1 MLRPFGARNDGFGG
15 PLKLINTSEL
25 FKEACE
31 AIARAPYACVDTEAD
46 SLHHYV
52 EKLCLIQVGTAD
64 EDFVID
70 PLSPL
75 DLRPLVEIL
84 SQKPLTMHGADFDIR
99 ILHRF
104 YGFVPVEVFD
114 TLLAAQL
121 LGYEKQ
127 GLADL
132 ALKHC
137 GVSLPK
143 AGQKADW
150 SIRPLAPELIT
161 YAAND
166 THYLDAIR
174 RCLEAELR
182 ELGRIDWQRQYCQK
196 LVRTTTTA
204 KEEKS
209 DTENEWQIKGSKKL
223 NSKALTLLKTLW
235 NWREEEAKR
244 KDRPRFKVM
253 HSEDLIQMAQWAEA
267 NPGADIAKMP
277 NANRSIRQTSRDI
290 LNRLIEESRHRPP
303 TEFVENKKNL
313 KRGKRWSNKEET
325 LMTAM
330 KEERL
335 KIAQELKIN
344 ASVLATN
351 AVLEALALNPPEN
364 KDGWERV
371 DGLLPW
377 QAGILAERFEKI
389 WYNNR
394 HAEH

>member
-1 MLRPFGARNDGFGG
+1 M
-15 PLKLINTSEL
+15 KLINTPQL
-25 FKEACE
+25 FKEACA
-31 AIARAPYACVDTEAD
+31 AIARSPYACVDTEAD

-52 EKLCLIQVGTAD
+52 EKLCLIQIGIDD

-75 DLRPLVEIL
+75 ELRPLVEIL

-104 YGFVPVEVFD
+104 YGFVPIEIFD

-166 THYLDAIR
+166 THYLNAIR
-174 RCLEAELR
+174 NHLETELR
-182 ELGRIDWQRQYCQK
+182 ELGRLDWQRQFCEK
-196 LVRTTTTA
+196 LVKATTTA
-204 KEEKS
+204 KEEPS
-209 DTENEWQIKGSKKL
+209 DTENDWQIKGSKKL
-223 NSKALTLLKTLW
+223 NAKALTTLKTLW

-253 HSEDLIQMAQWAEA
+253 HSEDLIQMAQWAA
-267 NPGADIAKMP
+267 DNPGADIAKMP
-277 NANRSIRQTSRDI
+277 NANRSIRQTSRDV
-290 LNRLIEESRHRPP
+290 LNHLIEESRHLEP
-303 TEFVENKKNL
+303 TEFVETKKHL
-313 KRGKRWSNKEET
+313 KRGKRWTNKEEV
-325 LMTAM
+325 LMTTM

-344 ASVLATN
+344 ASVLVTN
-351 AVLEALALNPPEN
+351 AVLETLALHPPED
-364 KDGWERV
+364 KDDWKKI

-389 WYNNR
+389 WYNHR
-394 HAEH
+394 HAQH